1 MLVGFSF
8 SGLGLTNS
16 QVVQSTAQV
25 KTDTAV
31 WKGKADG
38 MEIFSLVCEN
48 GWALMC
54 AITMS
59 CNILVTFIATLSA
72 ITGSGMALRGSE
84 GSVLRATVYMEQQ
97 HKRALRFFGRFSALH
112 L

>member
-16 QVVQSTAQV
+16 QVVQSTDV
-25 KTDTAV
+25 KIDTAV
-31 WKGKADG
+31 WKGEASG
-38 MEIFSLVCEN
+38 MEILSLVCEN

-54 AITMS
+54 AVTMA
-59 CNILVTFIATLSA
+59 CNILVIFIATLSA

-97 HKRALRFFGRFSALH
+97 HKRALRYFGRFSALH